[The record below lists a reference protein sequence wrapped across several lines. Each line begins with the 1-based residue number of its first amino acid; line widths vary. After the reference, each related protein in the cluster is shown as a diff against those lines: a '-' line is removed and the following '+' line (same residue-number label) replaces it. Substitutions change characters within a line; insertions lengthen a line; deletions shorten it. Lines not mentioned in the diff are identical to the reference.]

1 MAAGFAESW
10 LGRVRRLLVEQ
21 LTQGVTPARIAFTIA
36 LGSLLSV
43 FPIFGATTVLCTLA
57 AWLLRLNQPII
68 QLVNA
73 LLAPVHLLLLFPF
86 YRAGERL
93 FEQPPVPLL
102 AVTQLAERFAADPQ
116 QFFVDYGMIALYG
129 IVVWCLV
136 TPPLVLALYALLKPL
151 LQVMARGLR
160 RPAPKPYA

>member
-1 MAAGFAESW
+1 MDQVGVGIIKQRSSGSEPQRYCEPSTEGFD
-10 LGRVRRLLVEQ
+10 
-21 LTQGVTPARIAFTIA
+21 
-36 LGSLLSV
+36 
-43 FPIFGATTVLCTLA
+43 
-57 AWLLRLNQPII
+57 
-68 QLVNA
+68 
-73 LLAPVHLLLLFPF
+73 
-86 YRAGERL
+86 
-93 FEQPPVPLL
+93 QPPVPLL

-160 RPAPKPYA
+160 RPAPKPSA